1 MTNSKEKYIKVNI
14 NEEILNLCPD
24 LEPEQQITLANII
37 DSEFNMEVIEDT
49 VQYFCDENKVSGE
62 KVWHM
67 INSLSECKCSQFP
80 YDSDYEEAE
89 LED

>member
-1 MTNSKEKYIKVNI
+1 METNFQEQEDYKVA
-14 NEEILNLCPD
+14 LQV
-24 LEPEQQITLANII
+24 LEL
-37 DSEFNMEVIEDT
+37 IEDT
-49 VQYFCDENKVSGE
+49 VSYYCDENRVSGE

-67 INSLSECKCSQFP
+67 INALSETKLGYFP

>member
-1 MTNSKEKYIKVNI
+1 METNFQEQEDYKIALQV
-14 NEEILNLCPD
+14 
-24 LEPEQQITLANII
+24 LEL
-37 DSEFNMEVIEDT
+37 IEDT
-49 VQYFCDENKVSGE
+49 VSYYCDENMVSGE

-67 INSLSECKCSQFP
+67 INALSETKLGYFP

>member
-1 MTNSKEKYIKVNI
+1 METNFQEDKDYQDAVN
-14 NEEILNLCPD
+14 LL
-24 LEPEQQITLANII
+24 
-37 DSEFNMEVIEDT
+37 EVIEDT

-67 INSLSECKCSQFP
+67 INSLSEEMYFP
-80 YDSDYEEAE
+80 IIMTKEED